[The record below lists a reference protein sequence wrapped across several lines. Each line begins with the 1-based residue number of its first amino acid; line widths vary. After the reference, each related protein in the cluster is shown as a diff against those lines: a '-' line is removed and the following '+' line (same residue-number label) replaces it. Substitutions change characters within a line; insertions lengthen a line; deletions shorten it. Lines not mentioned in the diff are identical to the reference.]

1 VETAA
6 SAPGESEAPPESTT
20 CRLETGAFARPGLSE
35 ARPESATAADERR
48 IHHAGPM
55 TVPNPTPDREDSK
68 RQKSGRE
75 ENVWV
80 QVGRYSQLALVL
92 PSATIVGWLLGT
104 TLDHWLHASWISIVG
119 LLLGSAAGLIEVIR
133 TVQRDTK

>member
-1 VETAA
+1 MT
-6 SAPGESEAPPESTT
+6 
-20 CRLETGAFARPGLSE
+20 FA
-35 ARPESATAADERR
+35 D
-48 IHHAGPM
+48 
-55 TVPNPTPDREDSK
+55 PTPDRKDPD
-68 RQKSGRE
+68 RQNSPRQ

-92 PSATIVGWLLGT
+92 PCATFVGWLLGT
-104 TLDHWLHASWISIVG
+104 ALDRWLHTSWISVVG

>member
-1 VETAA
+1 M
-6 SAPGESEAPPESTT
+6 APQ
-20 CRLETGAFARPGLSE
+20 
-35 ARPESATAADERR
+35 
-48 IHHAGPM
+48 
-55 TVPNPTPDREDSK
+55 PNPDRENSPRK
-68 RQKSGRE
+68 

-92 PSATIVGWLLGT
+92 PSATFVGWLLGT
-104 TLDHWLHASWISIVG
+104 LLDRWLHTSWISIIG

>member
-1 VETAA
+1 MRQTGVESHLLARTAM
-6 SAPGESEAPPESTT
+6 PDDPTPESKNT
-20 CRLETGAFARPGLSE
+20 RG
-35 ARPESATAADERR
+35 
-48 IHHAGPM
+48 
-55 TVPNPTPDREDSK
+55 K
-68 RQKSGRE
+68 
-75 ENVWV
+75 ENAWV

-104 TLDHWLHASWISIVG
+104 GLDHWLHTSWISIVG